1 MMRSRS
7 LLLATA
13 LSFGIPLGL
22 VPSVAS
28 AETPAELKRAR
39 AQFQRGIELEQAS
52 NWSAAIQQFREVG
65 QVRMTPH
72 VRFHIAFCEEGLG
85 RLVTALGGY
94 ELALSEADQV
104 GADFRSE
111 VESAIEKLKVR
122 IPKLV
127 IERGEGAEAA
137 SVQLDGVD
145 LGASSIGVEVPLDP
159 GPHSVAATAPGMKP
173 FSTTADLRERET
185 TRVTLVLEPEPE
197 PAKPPPP
204 KEKVVVVTREEPP
217 KRLVPYLIGGA
228 GVATLLGAGALF
240 VLKQTTQADLE
251 EKCPNP
257 NACDPA
263 YEDTYDRMRFYG
275 YAAPVAAGVGA
286 AAVGVSVYMLFFRKP
301 KQAGQKSTTSLMLTP
316 GAPRGFAGATMSGA
330 F

>member
-1 MMRSRS
+1 MIRPRWLLVATS
-7 LLLATA
+7 LSLALPIGLTPA
-13 LSFGIPLGL
+13 LARG
-22 VPSVAS
+22 
-28 AETPAELKRAR
+28 ETPTELKRAR
-39 AQFQRGIELEQAS
+39 AQFQRGIELEQAG
-52 NWSAAIQQFREVG
+52 NWSEAIQQFREVG

-104 GADFRSE
+104 GADFRGE
-111 VESAIEKLKVR
+111 VETAIKNLKER

-127 IERGEGAEAA
+127 IERGEGADAA
-137 SVQLDGVD
+137 TVQLDGVD
-145 LGASSIGVEVPLDP
+145 LGASSVGVEVPLDP

-173 FSTTADLRERET
+173 FSTTADLREREV
-185 TRVTLVLEPEPE
+185 TRVTLVLEAEPE

-204 KEKVVVVTREEPP
+204 KEQVLVVTREEPP

-228 GVATLLGAGALF
+228 GVAALLGAGALF
-240 VLKQTTQADLE
+240 VLKQTTQAELE
-251 EKCPNP
+251 EKCPDP

-263 YEDTYDRMRFYG
+263 YEDTYNRMRFYG
-275 YAAPVAAGVGA
+275 YAAPIAAGVGA
-286 AAVGVSVYMLFFRKP
+286 AAVGVSVYMLFFRKSKQSPP
-301 KQAGQKSTTSLMLTP
+301 KTTMSPLLVPGTKS
-316 GAPRGFAGATMSGA
+316 GFAGITVNGG

>member
-1 MMRSRS
+1 MRFRW

-13 LSFGIPLGL
+13 LSSGIPLGL
-22 VPSVAS
+22 APSVAL

-39 AQFQRGIELEQAS
+39 AQFQRGIELEQAG

-94 ELALSEADQV
+94 ELAFSEADQV
-104 GADFRSE
+104 GPDFKAE
-111 VESAIEKLKVR
+111 VETAIKNLKER

-137 SVQLDGVD
+137 TVQLDGVD

-159 GPHSVAATAPGMKP
+159 GPHSVAAVAPGMKP
-173 FSTTADLRERET
+173 FSTTADLREREV
-185 TRVTLVLEPEPE
+185 TRVTLVLEKAPEP
-197 PAKPPPP
+197 PKPPPP

-228 GVATLLGAGALF
+228 GVAALLGAGALF

-251 EKCPNP
+251 EKCPDP

-263 YEDTYDRMRFYG
+263 HEDTYNRMRFYG

-286 AAVGVSVYMLFFRKP
+286 AAVGVSVYLLFFRKP
-301 KQAGQKSTTSLMLTP
+301 KQTPQKATSSLTLTP
-316 GAPRGFAGATMSGA
+316 GTPNGLAGVTVSGA

>member
-1 MMRSRS
+1 MMRSRW
-7 LLLATA
+7 LLLATS
-13 LSFGIPLGL
+13 LSFALPLGL
-22 VPSVAS
+22 APAVAR

-39 AQFQRGIELEQAS
+39 AQFQRGIELEQAG
-52 NWSAAIQQFREVG
+52 NWSEAIQQFREVG

-104 GADFRSE
+104 GTDFRGE
-111 VESAIEKLKVR
+111 VESAIKNLKER

-127 IERGEGAEAA
+127 IERGEGADAA
-137 SVQLDGVD
+137 TVQLDGVD
-145 LGASSIGVEVPLDP
+145 IGGSSLGVEVPLDP
-159 GPHSVAATAPGMKP
+159 GPHSVVATAPGMKP
-173 FSTTADLRERET
+173 FTTTADLREREV
-185 TRVTLVLEPEPE
+185 TRVTLVLEAEPE
-197 PAKPPPP
+197 PAKAPPP
-204 KEKVVVVTREEPP
+204 KQEVVIVTREEPP

-228 GVATLLGAGALF
+228 GVASLLGAGALF

-251 EKCPNP
+251 DKCPDP
-257 NACDPA
+257 DACDPA
-263 YEDTYDRMRFYG
+263 YEDTYKRMRFYG

-301 KQAGQKSTTSLMLTP
+301 KQTPKKATTSLMLVP
-316 GAPRGFAGATMSGA
+316 GTNRGFAGATLSGE

>member
-1 MMRSRS
+1 MRS
-7 LLLATA
+7 LWFLVAIA
-13 LSFGIPLGL
+13 LSLVIPLA
-22 VPSVAS
+22 PSVAL

-39 AQFQRGIELEQAS
+39 AQFQRGVELEQAS
-52 NWSAAIQQFREVG
+52 NWSEAIQQFREVG

-94 ELALSEADQV
+94 ELALREADQV
-104 GADFRSE
+104 GPDFKGE
-111 VESAIEKLKVR
+111 VETAIANLKER
-122 IPKLV
+122 IPKLL

-145 LGASSIGVEVPLDP
+145 LGASSVGVEIPLDP

-173 FSTTADLRERET
+173 LSVTADLREREV
-185 TRVTLVLEPEPE
+185 TRVTLVLEPLPE
-197 PAKPPPP
+197 PAPDTLPVT

-228 GVATLLGAGALF
+228 GVATLIGAGALF
-240 VLKQTTQADLE
+240 VLKQTALAELE
-251 EKCPNP
+251 EKCPDP
-257 NACDPA
+257 KACDRA
-263 YEDTYDRMRFYG
+263 HEDTYNRMRFYG

-286 AAVGVSVYMLFFRKP
+286 AAVGVSVYMLFFRGP
-301 KQAGQKSTTSLMLTP
+301 KQPASKTTSVLLTP
-316 GAPRGFAGATMSGA
+316 GSPHGPAGATLSGQ

>member
-1 MMRSRS
+1 MMRSRW
-7 LLLATA
+7 LLLATSFSLA
-13 LSFGIPLGL
+13 LPAGL
-22 VPSVAS
+22 SPALAR

-39 AQFQRGIELEQAS
+39 AQFQRGIELEQAG
-52 NWSAAIQQFREVG
+52 NWSEAIQQFREVG

-104 GADFRSE
+104 GPDFKGE
-111 VESAIEKLKVR
+111 VETAIKNLKER

-137 SVQLDGVD
+137 TVQLDGVD
-145 LGASSIGVEVPLDP
+145 LGASSVGVEVPLDP

-173 FSTTADLRERET
+173 FSTTADLREREV

-204 KEKVVVVTREEPP
+204 KEQVLVVTREEPP

-228 GVATLLGAGALF
+228 GVAALLGAGALF
-240 VLKQTTQADLE
+240 VLKQTTQAELE
-251 EKCPNP
+251 EKCPDP

-263 YEDTYDRMRFYG
+263 YEDTYNRMRFYG

-286 AAVGVSVYMLFFRKP
+286 AAVGVSVYLLFFRKSKQPPP
-301 KQAGQKSTTSLMLTP
+301 KTKTSLLLVP
-316 GAPRGFAGATMSGA
+316 GTQRGFAGVTVSGE

>member
-1 MMRSRS
+1 MRPRW

-13 LSFGIPLGL
+13 LSFAIPLGL
-22 VPSVAS
+22 APSVAL

-39 AQFQRGIELEQAS
+39 AQFQRGIELEQAG
-52 NWSAAIQQFREVG
+52 NWSEAIQQFREVG

-104 GADFRSE
+104 GPDFKTE
-111 VESAIEKLKVR
+111 VETAIKNLKER

-137 SVQLDGVD
+137 TVQLDGVD

-159 GPHSVAATAPGMKP
+159 GPHSVAAVAPGMKP
-173 FSTTADLRERET
+173 FSTTADLREREV
-185 TRVTLVLEPEPE
+185 TRVTLVLEKAPEP
-197 PAKPPPP
+197 PKPPPA

-217 KRLVPYLIGGA
+217 TRLVPYLIGGA
-228 GVATLLGAGALF
+228 GVAALVGAGALF

-251 EKCPNP
+251 EKCPDP

-263 YEDTYDRMRFYG
+263 HKDTYNRMRFYG

-301 KQAGQKSTTSLMLTP
+301 KQTPQKATASLTLTP
-316 GAPRGFAGATMSGA
+316 GTPSGLTGVTVSGA

>member
-1 MMRSRS
+1 MRSRW

-13 LSFGIPLGL
+13 LSFSLPLGL
-22 VPSVAS
+22 APSVAL

-52 NWSAAIQQFREVG
+52 NWSEAIQMFREVG

-94 ELALSEADQV
+94 ELAFSEADQV
-104 GADFRSE
+104 GPDFKGE
-111 VESAIEKLKVR
+111 VETAIKNLKER

-127 IERGEGAEAA
+127 IERGAGAEAA

-159 GPHSVAATAPGMKP
+159 GPHSVAAVAPGMKP
-173 FSTTADLRERET
+173 FSTRADLREREV
-185 TRVTLVLEPEPE
+185 TRVVLELEAEPL
-197 PAKPPPP
+197 PDKPPPP
-204 KEKVVVVTREEPP
+204 KQEVVVVTREEPP
-217 KRLVPYLIGGA
+217 KRLVPYIIGGA
-228 GVATLLGAGALF
+228 GVAALLGAGALF

-251 EKCPNP
+251 DKCPDP

-263 YEDTYDRMRFYG
+263 YKDTYNRMQFYG

-286 AAVGVSVYMLFFRKP
+286 AAVGVSVWMLFFRKP
-301 KQAGQKSTTSLMLTP
+301 KQAPAKATTSLMLTP
-316 GAPRGFAGATMSGA
+316 GSPHGFAGATLSGE

>member
-1 MMRSRS
+1 MMRSRW

-13 LSFGIPLGL
+13 LSFSLPLGL
-22 VPSVAS
+22 APSIAR

-52 NWSAAIQQFREVG
+52 NWSEAIQMFREVG

-94 ELALSEADQV
+94 ELAFSEADQV
-104 GADFRSE
+104 GPDFKGE
-111 VESAIEKLKVR
+111 VETAIKNLKER

-127 IERGEGAEAA
+127 LERGAGAEAA
-137 SVQLDGVD
+137 TVQLDGVD

-159 GPHSVAATAPGMKP
+159 GPHSVAAVAPGMKP
-173 FSTTADLRERET
+173 FSTTADLREREV
-185 TRVTLVLEPEPE
+185 TRVVLELEAEPL
-197 PAKPPPP
+197 PDKPPPP
-204 KEKVVVVTREEPP
+204 KQEVVVVTREEPP

-228 GVATLLGAGALF
+228 GVAALLGAGALF

-251 EKCPNP
+251 DKCPDP

-263 YEDTYDRMRFYG
+263 YKDTYNRMKFYG

-286 AAVGVSVYMLFFRKP
+286 AAVGVSVWMLFLRRP
-301 KQAGQKSTTSLMLTP
+301 KQTPVKTTTSLTLTP
-316 GAPRGFAGATMSGA
+316 GAPHGFAGATLSGE